1 MERASQITFFLLLI
15 IHFGAAQNAT
25 TSGADEFPVGVI
37 LDLDSLGGKMTR
49 TSILMA
55 LEDFYAVHRNYS
67 PKLVLH
73 IRDSKSNNV
82 QAASAAL
89 DLLENYSVQVI
100 IGPQTSSQ
108 AAFVSDLGNKTQVP
122 VISFTA
128 TSPSL
133 YSGSL
138 PYFVRATLSDST
150 QVNSIASLIKA
161 YGWRQVVPIY
171 EETDYGRGVIPYLI
185 DALQEIDARVPYRSV
200 IPLSATTEQIT
211 QELYKLMT
219 MQTRVFVVHMSPDLA
234 SILFTKAKEVG
245 MMKKGFVWI
254 MTDGLTNVIDSM
266 DPSVMDAMNGVL
278 GVKFYTPKSAEL
290 DNFTIRWNRRLQID
304 NPNDPPL
311 KPTIFELWG
320 YDTIWAVAQAV
331 ENLGIKNKTS
341 FQKPAVARNMTSL
354 GTSVYGPDLLKTILQ
369 YKFRGLSGHFDLS
382 GRQLQ
387 ASTFQIIN
395 VVGKGWQQIGFW
407 TAENGIS
414 RRLYH
419 GEAMPHHSGLASDLN
434 PVIWPGK
441 STEIPRGWEAPVNG
455 KKLRVGVHVSVYPQF
470 MTSGKDP
477 ITGATKASGL
487 SIDVFEEAVKRLP
500 YALPYEYVAFGTTN
514 DTSSGGYDDF
524 IYQVYLKKYDVAI
537 GDITISHNRT
547 SYVDFTLPYTESGV
561 AMVVPAKSSRTN
573 KAWIFVE
580 PLSRGLWLRS
590 IGLLFYTWFVVCILE
605 LLENNINITGEVLRN
620 IGIMTFFSLFGD
632 NRVRHLLSRIVL
644 IVWVFFFLVLSAS
657 YTANLATMLTI
668 RQLNP
673 TITDIHDLRRS
684 GDYVGCTHGSYVQS
698 LLEQLNFDKSKIKT
712 YSTYD
717 GFYSALS
724 KGSKNGGIAAFIH
737 EVPYIRLFLARNCKG
752 YTMVPFYKAAGFGY
766 AFPKGSPLVGDI
778 SKAILSVIGGDTIN
792 QIEKKW
798 IGVGYENNC
807 NNAGRAPDPDE
818 LTFGSFRGLFKLN
831 VAITT
836 SCFVVAVIIYLYP
849 RNEQRGQNGEQAQG
863 NGGEQAGDRQP
874 GHNGGQAQENGGG
887 QAGGEQ
893 PIQNGEQ
900 AQGNGGGQPG
910 RTRKWRRAGWRR
922 ATWPKWGAG
931 TRKWRRAGWRSDG
944 STVSYGGPRRDR
956 STNK

>member
-1 MERASQITFFLLLI
+1 MERASQITLFLLLI
-15 IHFGAAQNAT
+15 IHSGVAQNAT
-25 TSGADEFPVGVI
+25 TSGTDEFPVGVI
-37 LDLDSLGGKMTR
+37 LDLESLGGKMAR

-55 LEDFYAVHRNYS
+55 LEDFYTVHRNYS
-67 PKLVLH
+67 RKVVLH
-73 IRDSKSNNV
+73 IRGSKSNSV
-82 QAASAAL
+82 EAASAAL
-89 DLLENYSVQVI
+89 DLLENYNVQAV

-108 AAFVSDLGNKTQVP
+108 AAFVSDLGNKSQVP
-122 VISFTA
+122 IISFTA

-138 PYFVRATLSDST
+138 PYFIRATLSDST

-200 IPLSATTEQIT
+200 IPLSASNEQIT

-219 MQTRVFVVHMSPDLA
+219 MQTRVFLVHMSPDLA

-254 MTDGLTNVIDSM
+254 MTDGLTNVIDSTN
-266 DPSVMDAMNGVL
+266 PSVMEAMNGVL

-290 DNFTIRWNRRLQID
+290 DSFTIRWNRRLQID
-304 NPNDPPL
+304 NPNDLPVKL
-311 KPTIFELWG
+311 NIFELWG

-331 ENLGIKNKTS
+331 EKLGIKNKTS

-369 YKFRGLSGHFDLS
+369 YKFRGLSGHFDLA

-395 VVGKGWQQIGFW
+395 VVGKGWKEIGFW

-414 RRLYH
+414 RRLYQ
-419 GEAMPHHSGLASDLN
+419 GESMTEHSGLVPELN
-434 PVIWPGK
+434 PVIWPGT
-441 STEIPRGWEAPVNG
+441 STEVPRGWEAAVNG

-477 ITGATKASGL
+477 ITGATKAEGL

-514 DTSSGGYDDF
+514 DTSTGGYDDF
-524 IYQVYLKKYDVAI
+524 VYQVYLKKYDIAI
-537 GDITISHNRT
+537 GDITISENRM

-573 KAWIFVE
+573 NTWIFVE
-580 PLSRGLWLRS
+580 PLSRDLWLGS
-590 IGLLFYTWFVVCILE
+590 IILFFYTWVVLW
-605 LLENNINITGEVLRN
+605 LLEFLGNNTNIPGEVPRKL
-620 IGIMTFFSLFGD
+620 GIMTFFSLFGD
-632 NRVRHLLSRIVL
+632 KDRVERLLSRIVL

-673 TITDIHDLRRS
+673 TITDIHELRKS
-684 GDYVGCTHGSYVQS
+684 GDYVGCIRGSYVERI
-698 LLEQLNFDKSKIKT
+698 LEQLNFDGSKIKT
-712 YSTYD
+712 YNTYD

-798 IGVGYENNC
+798 IGIGYQNNC
-807 NNAGRAPDPDE
+807 NNAGRAPDPE
-818 LTFGSFRGLFKLN
+818 KLTPDGFTGLFILSGAISTSSLLIA
-831 VAITT
+831 VAIYFYEKKNSTT
-836 SCFVVAVIIYLYP
+836 ETQPDQKGDQAEGNERGNEAGEEMQNIGLQPSGHRRNASAVSW
-849 RNEQRGQNGEQAQG
+849 GF
-863 NGGEQAGDRQP
+863 
-874 GHNGGQAQENGGG
+874 
-887 QAGGEQ
+887 
-893 PIQNGEQ
+893 
-900 AQGNGGGQPG
+900 
-910 RTRKWRRAGWRR
+910 RRSF
-922 ATWPKWGAG
+922 G
-931 TRKWRRAGWRSDG
+931 TRVAP
-944 STVSYGGPRRDR
+944 VSSSSRF
-956 STNK
+956 

>member
-15 IHFGAAQNAT
+15 IHSSIAQNAT

-37 LDLDSLGGKMTR
+37 LNLESLRGKMAR

-55 LEDFYAVHRNYS
+55 LEDFYTAHRNYS
-67 PKLVLH
+67 PKVVLH
-73 IRDSKSNNV
+73 IRDSKSNSIE
-82 QAASAAL
+82 AASAAL

-108 AAFVSDLGNKTQVP
+108 AAFVSDLGNKSQVP

-185 DALQEIDARVPYRSV
+185 DALQEIDVRVPYRSV

-211 QELYKLMT
+211 KELYKLLT
-219 MQTRVFVVHMSPDLA
+219 MQTRVFLVHMSPDLA
-234 SILFTKAKEVG
+234 SILFTMAKEVG

-254 MTDGLTNVIDSM
+254 MTDGLTNVIDSTN
-266 DPSVMDAMNGVL
+266 PSVMEAMNGVL
-278 GVKFYTPKSAEL
+278 GVKFYTPKSEEL

-311 KPTIFELWG
+311 KLSIFELWG

-354 GTSVYGPDLLKTILQ
+354 GTS
-369 YKFRGLSGHFDLS
+369 
-382 GRQLQ
+382 
-387 ASTFQIIN
+387 
-395 VVGKGWQQIGFW
+395 
-407 TAENGIS
+407 

-419 GEAMPHHSGLASDLN
+419 GESTTRHSGLASDLN

-441 STEIPRGWEAPVNG
+441 STEVPRGWEAAVNG
-455 KKLRVGVHVSVYPQF
+455 KKLRVGMHVSVYPQF

-477 ITGATKASGL
+477 ITGATKAEGL

-514 DTSSGGYDDF
+514 DTSTGGYDDF
-524 IYQVYLKKYDVAI
+524 VYQVYLKKYDIAI
-537 GDITISHNRT
+537 GDITISENRM

-573 KAWIFVE
+573 NTWIFVE
-580 PLSRGLWLRS
+580 PLSRDLWLGS
-590 IGLLFYTWFVVCILE
+590 IILLFYTWVVLW
-605 LLENNINITGEVLRN
+605 LLEFLGNNTNIPGEVPRKL
-620 IGIMTFFSLFGD
+620 GIMTFFSLFGD
-632 NRVRHLLSRIVL
+632 KDRVERLLSRIVL

-673 TITDIHDLRRS
+673 TITDIHELRKS
-684 GDYVGCTHGSYVQS
+684 GDYVGCIRGSYVERI
-698 LLEQLNFDKSKIKT
+698 LEQLNFDGSKIKT
-712 YSTYD
+712 YNTYD

-737 EVPYIRLFLARNCKG
+737 EVPYIRLFLVRNCKG

-798 IGVGYENNC
+798 IGIGYQNNC
-807 NNAGRAPDPDE
+807 NNAGRAPDPE
-818 LTFGSFRGLFKLN
+818 KLTPDGFTGLFILSGVVSTSSLLIAVVIYFYEKKN
-831 VAITT
+831 STT
-836 SCFVVAVIIYLYP
+836 KTQPDQKGDQAEG
-849 RNEQRGQNGEQAQG
+849 NERGNEAGEEMQNIGL
-863 NGGEQAGDRQP
+863 
-874 GHNGGQAQENGGG
+874 
-887 QAGGEQ
+887 Q
-893 PIQNGEQ
+893 PIGH
-900 AQGNGGGQPG
+900 
-910 RTRKWRRAGWRR
+910 RRNASAVSWGFRR
-922 ATWPKWGAG
+922 SFG
-931 TRKWRRAGWRSDG
+931 TRVAP
-944 STVSYGGPRRDR
+944 VSSSSRF
-956 STNK
+956 

>member
-1 MERASQITFFLLLI
+1 MS
-15 IHFGAAQNAT
+15 
-25 TSGADEFPVGVI
+25 
-37 LDLDSLGGKMTR
+37 R
-49 TSILMA
+49 TSISMA
-55 LEDFYAVHRNYS
+55 LEDFYAVHRNYT

-108 AAFVSDLGNKTQVP
+108 AAFVSDLGNKSQVP

-185 DALQEIDARVPYRSV
+185 DALQEIDVRVPYRSV

-211 QELYKLMT
+211 KELYKLLT
-219 MQTRVFVVHMSPDLA
+219 MQTRVFLVHMSPDLA
-234 SILFTKAKEVG
+234 SILFTMAKEVG

-254 MTDGLTNVIDSM
+254 MTDGLTNVIDSTN
-266 DPSVMDAMNGVL
+266 PSVMEAMNGVL

-290 DNFTIRWNRRLQID
+290 DNYTIRWMRLQID

-311 KPTIFELWG
+311 KLSIFELWG

-331 ENLGIKNKTS
+331 EKLGIKNKTS
-341 FQKPAVARNMTSL
+341 FQKPAVARNMTSM

-395 VVGKGWQQIGFW
+395 VVDKGWKEIGFW

-419 GEAMPHHSGLASDLN
+419 GESTTRHSGLASDLN

-441 STEIPRGWEAPVNG
+441 STEIPKGWEAPVNG
-455 KKLRVGVHVSVYPQF
+455 KKLRVGVHTSVYPQF

-477 ITGATKASGL
+477 ITGATTASGL
-487 SIDVFEEAVKRLP
+487 SIDVFEEAIKRLP

-524 IYQVYLKKYDVAI
+524 VYQVYLKKYDVAI

-573 KAWIFVE
+573 NIWIFVE
-580 PLSRGLWLRS
+580 PLSRDLWLGS
-590 IGLLFYTWFVVCILE
+590 IILLFYTWVVLWLME
-605 LLENNINITGEVLRN
+605 FLENSTNIAGQVPKQL
-620 IGIMTFFSLFGD
+620 GIMTSFSLFGD
-632 NRVRHLLSRIVL
+632 RFAAMIVQDDRSMGSSRVGFLVNLPSPAVDELEPEAIVERAMVAMAERENGVESLRSRIVL

-673 TITDIHDLRRS
+673 TITDIHDLRKS
-684 GDYVGCTHGSYVQS
+684 GDYVGCTSGSYVES
-698 LLEQLNFDKSKIKT
+698 LLEQLNFDRLKIKT

-724 KGSKNGGIAAFIH
+724 KGSKSGGIAAFIH
-737 EVPYIRLFLARNCKG
+737 EVPYIRLFLAKNCKG
-752 YTMVPFYKAAGFGY
+752 LETCMYI
-766 AFPKGSPLVGDI
+766 SSLLV
-778 SKAILSVIGGDTIN
+778 
-792 QIEKKW
+792 
-798 IGVGYENNC
+798 
-807 NNAGRAPDPDE
+807 
-818 LTFGSFRGLFKLN
+818 LFKM
-831 VAITT
+831 
-836 SCFVVAVIIYLYP
+836 
-849 RNEQRGQNGEQAQG
+849 
-863 NGGEQAGDRQP
+863 
-874 GHNGGQAQENGGG
+874 
-887 QAGGEQ
+887 
-893 PIQNGEQ
+893 
-900 AQGNGGGQPG
+900 
-910 RTRKWRRAGWRR
+910 
-922 ATWPKWGAG
+922 
-931 TRKWRRAGWRSDG
+931 
-944 STVSYGGPRRDR
+944 GPLLALH
-956 STNK
+956 T

>member
-1 MERASQITFFLLLI
+1 MERASPITFFLLLI
-15 IHFGAAQNAT
+15 IHFGVAQNAT

-37 LDLDSLGGKMTR
+37 LDLESLGGKMSR

-108 AAFVSDLGNKTQVP
+108 AAFVSDLGNKSQVP

-138 PYFVRATLSDST
+138 PYFVRATLSDSA

-185 DALQEIDARVPYRSV
+185 DALQEIDVRVPYRSV
-200 IPLSATTEQIT
+200 IPLSATTKQIT
-211 QELYKLMT
+211 KELYKLMT
-219 MQTRVFVVHMSPDLA
+219 MQTRVFLVHMSPDLA

-254 MTDGLTNVIDSM
+254 MTDGLTNVIDSTN
-266 DPSVMDAMNGVL
+266 PSVMEAMNGVL

-290 DNFTIRWNRRLQID
+290 DNFTINWNRRLQID

-311 KPTIFELWG
+311 KLSIFELWG

-354 GTSVYGPDLLKTILQ
+354 GTSVYGPALLKTILQ

-395 VVGKGWQQIGFW
+395 VVGKGWKQIGFW

-419 GEAMPHHSGLASDLN
+419 GESVTHHSGLASDLN

-441 STEIPRGWEAPVNG
+441 STEIPRGWEAPADG

-470 MTSGKDP
+470 MTSWKDP

-573 KAWIFVE
+573 NAWIFVE

-590 IGLLFYTWFVVCILE
+590 IGLLFYTWLVLWILE
-605 LLENNINITGEVLRN
+605 LLENNANITGEVLKN

-684 GDYVGCTHGSYVQS
+684 GEYVGCTHGSYVQG
-698 LLEQLNFDKSKIKT
+698 LLEQLNFNRSKIKT

-849 RNEQRGQNGEQAQG
+849 RNEQPGQNGEQAQG
-863 NGGEQAGDRQP
+863 NGGEQAG
-874 GHNGGQAQENGGG
+874 
-887 QAGGEQ
+887 GEQ
-893 PIQNGEQ
+893 PGQNGEQ
-900 AQGNGGGQPG
+900 AQGNGGEQAGGAMVQQSPMGIQEETGQQTSENARGGMVQLSLVRVKEVIGQKTSG
-910 RTRKWRRAGWRR
+910 RTR
-922 ATWPKWGAG
+922 
-931 TRKWRRAGWRSDG
+931 DG
-944 STVSYGGPRRDR
+944 STVADTGRRSL
-956 STNK
+956 ST

>member
-1 MERASQITFFLLLI
+1 MERASQIAFFLLLI
-15 IHFGAAQNAT
+15 IDFGVAQNAT

-37 LDLDSLGGKMTR
+37 LDLESLGGKMSR

-89 DLLENYSVQVI
+89 GLLENYSVQVI

-108 AAFVSDLGNKTQVP
+108 AAFVSDLGSKSQVP

-185 DALQEIDARVPYRSV
+185 DALQEIDVRVPYRSV

-211 QELYKLMT
+211 KELYKLLT
-219 MQTRVFVVHMSPDLA
+219 MQTRVFLVHMSPDLA
-234 SILFTKAKEVG
+234 SILFIMAKEVG

-254 MTDGLTNVIDSM
+254 MTDGLTNVIDSTN
-266 DPSVMDAMNGVL
+266 PSVMEAMNGVL
-278 GVKFYTPKSAEL
+278 GVKFYTPKSEEL

-311 KPTIFELWG
+311 KLSIFELWG

-341 FQKPAVARNMTSL
+341 FQKPAVARNMTRL

-395 VVGKGWQQIGFW
+395 VVDKGWKEIGFW

-419 GEAMPHHSGLASDLN
+419 GESTTRHSGLASDLN

-455 KKLRVGVHVSVYPQF
+455 KKLRVGVHTSVYPQF
-470 MTSGKDP
+470 MASGKDP
-477 ITGATKASGL
+477 ITGATTASGL
-487 SIDVFEEAVKRLP
+487 SIDVFKEAIKRLP

-524 IYQVYLKKYDVAI
+524 VYQVYLKKYDVAI

-561 AMVVPAKSSRTN
+561 AMVVPAKSSKTN
-573 KAWIFVE
+573 NTWIFVE
-580 PLSRGLWLRS
+580 PLSRDLWLGS
-590 IGLLFYTWFVVCILE
+590 IILLFYTWVVLWLME
-605 LLENNINITGEVLRN
+605 FLGKKTNIAGEVPQNKKL
-620 IGIMTFFSLFGD
+620 GITTFFSLFGD
-632 NRVRHLLSRIVL
+632 KDGVERLLSQIVL
-644 IVWVFFFLVLSAS
+644 IVWVFFFLVLSVS

-684 GDYVGCTHGSYVQS
+684 GDYVGCTRGSYVES
-698 LLEQLNFDKSKIKT
+698 LLEQLNFDRLKIKT

-778 SKAILSVIGGDTIN
+778 SKAILGIIGGDTIN
-792 QIEKKW
+792 RIEKKW
-798 IGVGYENNC
+798 IGIGYENNC
-807 NNAGRAPDPDE
+807 NNAGRAPDPE
-818 LTFGSFRGLFKLN
+818 KLTFGSFFGLFILSGA
-831 VAITT
+831 VST
-836 SCFVVAVIIYLYP
+836 SCLLIALTTKFYH
-849 RNEQRGQNGEQAQG
+849 RNRDQAEGNQG
-863 NGGEQAGDRQP
+863 VPYSLSHVGS
-874 GHNGGQAQENGGG
+874 
-887 QAGGEQ
+887 
-893 PIQNGEQ
+893 
-900 AQGNGGGQPG
+900 
-910 RTRKWRRAGWRR
+910 
-922 ATWPKWGAG
+922 
-931 TRKWRRAGWRSDG
+931 SDG
-944 STVSYGGPRRDR
+944 LGI
-956 STNK
+956 